1 MAEAHSAVA
10 FSFSVSP
17 DGVNV
22 NFNHE
27 LWRAVWAS
35 GVRSWRKRLGMVKN
49 SYINSTFPVLPSSIV
64 LAVLPTTT
72 VYALQHKDIPLA
84 FLDRVH
90 EGLADGVYHA
100 AAGVPL
106 SLVDKVKHF
115 PVLRLVSE
123 PSRGYVSCVLTAAAT
138 WLAVVLGVRLLLR
151 ALLSYQGWMYES
163 RGKKIS
169 FKTKAWMVAMKMM
182 TGRKPLLYSYQ
193 GALPRLPV
201 PALHDTM
208 ERYLRSVRPLKSD
221 EDYNRLELL
230 VRDFEKGLGPKLQR
244 YLVLKSWWATN
255 YVTDWWE
262 EYVYLRGRA
271 PIMIN
276 SNFYGLDAVFQH
288 PTKNP
293 AARGGNIIYSMLQ
306 FRRLEQR
313 EELKPIMLPSKVP
326 LCSAQYVRQFNTTR
340 VPGIDTDTLV
350 HYSDSQWVVVYHKG
364 RYFKMYLYNKGK
376 LLLPIQIETMLQQI
390 LDDPSPPSPGE
401 EHLAALTAADRI
413 PWAKARQEYFKK
425 GINKT
430 SLDAIE
436 KAAFMVVLDEEPQDF
451 DMNDPTKF
459 DRFGCSML
467 HGKGHDRWFDK
478 SFNLIICSN
487 GRIGM
492 NAEHSWADAPIM
504 AHMWEVN
511 TGEDVALGY
520 KDDGHCRG
528 DLPFVPPN
536 PVRLRWDIT
545 RQCEEVIEKSL
556 ATARQLI
563 DDVDLHLMMFNA
575 YGKGFIKKCN
585 ISPDAFIQMALQ
597 VAYYRDAGK
606 FCLTYESS
614 MTRLFREG
622 RTETVRSCTIESCD
636 FVRALE
642 NPAKTNKERVE
653 LMHKAAERHQ
663 DGYRNAMTGNGIDRH
678 LFCLYV
684 VSRYL
689 NKDSPFL
696 REVLSEPW
704 RLSTSQTPHQQTD
717 KLDLNKH
724 PELISAGG
732 GFGPVA
738 DDGYGVS
745 YIIAGED
752 VIFFHISRKK
762 TCGVTDAKRFGRNI
776 TQALQDMRKLFME
789 IGK

>member
-1 MAEAHSAVA
+1 MAEGHNAVA

-17 DGVNV
+17 EGVNV

-35 GVRSWRKRLGMVKN
+35 GVRSWRKRIGMMKN
-49 SYINSTFPVLPSSIV
+49 SYFNGIFPVSPASVV
-64 LAVLPTTT
+64 LAVAPTTA
-72 VYALQHKDIPLA
+72 VYAVQQKDVPLQ
-84 FLDRVH
+84 FLERIH
-90 EGLADGVYHA
+90 TGLSDSVQHA
-100 AAGVPL
+100 IERVPL
-106 SLVDKVKHF
+106 SLVDKVKHL
-115 PVLRLVSE
+115 PVLRNMAE
-123 PSRGYVSCVLTAAAT
+123 PSRGYLCCVLTAAGT
-138 WLAVVLGVRLLLR
+138 WLAVVIGIRCLLR
-151 ALLSYQGWMYES
+151 ALLSYQGWMFEV
-163 RGKKIS
+163 RRKIS
-169 FKTKAWMVAMKMM
+169 FKTKLWLVVMKVL
-182 TGRKPLLYSYQ
+182 TGRRPLLYSYQ

-201 PALHDTM
+201 PSLHDTM

-221 EDYNRLELL
+221 EDYKRLELL

-244 YLVLKSWWATN
+244 YLVLKSWWASN
-255 YVTDWWE
+255 YVSDWWE

-276 SNFYGLDAVFQH
+276 SNFYGLDAVFKH
-288 PTKNP
+288 PTKIQ
-293 AARGGNIIYSMLQ
+293 AARGGNVIYAMLQ

-313 EELKPIMLPSKVP
+313 EELKPIMLPSKVVP

-340 VPGIDTDTLV
+340 VPGVETDTLV
-350 HYSDSQWVVVYHKG
+350 HYNDSQWVVVYHRG
-364 RYFKMYLYNKGK
+364 RYFKMYVYHKGK
-376 LLLPIQIETMLQQI
+376 LLLPCQIETMLQQI
-390 LDDPSPPSPGE
+390 LDDPSPPLPGE

-425 GINKT
+425 GINKA

-436 KAAFMVVLDEEPQDF
+436 KAAFVVALDDEPQDF
-451 DMNDPTKF
+451 DPNDPSKF
-459 DRFGCSML
+459 DHFGRAML
-467 HGKGHDRWFDK
+467 HGKGYDRWFDK

-504 AHMWEVN
+504 AHLWEIV
-511 TGEDVALGY
+511 TGEDYGY
-520 KDDGHCRG
+520 KEDGHCRG
-528 DLPFVPPN
+528 DAPFPPPN
-536 PVRLRWDIT
+536 PIRLRWDIS

-563 DDVDLHLMMFNA
+563 DDVDLHVMLFDT

-597 VAYYRDAGK
+597 VAYFRDAGK

-636 FVRALE
+636 FVRALD
-642 NPAKTNKERVE
+642 NPAKTNKEKVD
-653 LMHKAAERHQ
+653 LLHQAAEQHQ
-663 DGYRNAMTGNGIDRH
+663 EGYRNAMTGRGIDRH

-717 KLDLNKH
+717 KIDLSKH
-724 PELISAGG
+724 PDLICAGG

-762 TCGVTDAKRFGRNI
+762 SCSLTDAKRFGRNI
-776 TQALQDMRKLFME
+776 SQAMLDMRKMFSELST
-789 IGK
+789 K